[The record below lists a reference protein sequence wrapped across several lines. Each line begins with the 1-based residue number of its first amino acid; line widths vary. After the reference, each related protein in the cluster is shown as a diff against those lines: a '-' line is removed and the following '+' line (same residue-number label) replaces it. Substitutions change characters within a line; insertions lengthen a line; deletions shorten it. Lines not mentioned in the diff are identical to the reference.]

1 MNADDTK
8 VSVRRPAQRVR
19 FAEAKL
25 LLVVVAGMLILAL
38 AASGADV
45 MAALGQW

>member
-1 MNADDTK
+1 MGTNDTK
-8 VSVRRPAQRVR
+8 VHEDRPAQRIR

-45 MAALGQW
+45 LATLGQW